1 MLKTTSTNLYTL
13 IMMLLAKMSET
24 LEKTLLQFWFNLMS
38 DGLQGSDGNCN

>member
-24 LEKTLLQFWFNLMS
+24 LEKTLLQFWLNLMS